1 MDLLP
6 YLKSCSLLS
15 DDDIDYLYD
24 PNHTHK
30 DKVRHIVLSVPN
42 KDMDAMETFVEC
54 LEMDVGHEGHTY
66 LAKRFREALEKKRLY
81 PFSTFMGMGKGAGL
95 ELLGSKD

>member
-6 YLKSCSLLS
+6 HLKSRSLLL
-15 DDDIDYLYD
+15 DDDIDFLYD
-24 PNHTHK
+24 PSHTHK
-30 DKVRHIVLSVPN
+30 DKVRRIVLSVPN

-54 LEMDVGHEGHTY
+54 LEMDTAHQGHTY

-81 PFSTFMGMGKGAGL
+81 PFSRLRGR
-95 ELLGSKD
+95 